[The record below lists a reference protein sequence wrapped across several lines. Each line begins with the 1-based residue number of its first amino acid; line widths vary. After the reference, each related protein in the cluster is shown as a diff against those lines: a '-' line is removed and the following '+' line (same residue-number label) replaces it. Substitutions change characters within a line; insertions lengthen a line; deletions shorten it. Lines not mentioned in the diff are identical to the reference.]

1 MIKLNTEKVNEY
13 FQVNTKNKRKTIST
27 DYIGIIEIPKIELK
41 KGFVNP
47 FSIHNNIEENITVLN
62 PVMMPDERNSTFL
75 LAAHSGN
82 SNISFFKDLSKLSIS
97 DEIYIYYKNRKYIY
111 IIVSYYN
118 EDKNGTIIIKDNIDI
133 RKIVLTTCRSF
144 DKQLVYIGH
153 LKEIE

>member
-27 DYIGIIEIPKIELK
+27 DYIGIIEIPKIRLK

-47 FSIHNNIEENITVLN
+47 FSIHNNIDENITILR
-62 PVMMPDERNSTFL
+62 PVMMPDEKNSTFL

-82 SNISFFKDLSKLSIS
+82 SNISFFKNLSKLSIS
-97 DEIYIYYKNRKYIY
+97 DHIYTYYKDRKYIY
-111 IIVSYYN
+111 KIVKYYSEN
-118 EDKNGTIIIKDNIDI
+118 KNGTIVIKDNTNV
-133 RKIVLTTCRSF
+133 RKIILTTCKSF
-144 DKQLVYIGH
+144 NKQLVYIGH